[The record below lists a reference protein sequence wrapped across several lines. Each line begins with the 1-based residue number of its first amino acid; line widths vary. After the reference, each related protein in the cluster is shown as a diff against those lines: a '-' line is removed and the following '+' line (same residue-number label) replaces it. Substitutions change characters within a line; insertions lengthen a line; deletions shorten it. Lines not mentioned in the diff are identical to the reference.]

1 MLLGY
6 LGSLNLSQK
15 LFNIGHALYGL
26 WNYEVVEIFFL
37 ASNDAEMYIE
47 LEFGPYGHHLGLLL
61 HGRRNCLIHSFP
73 ITYNAKIGTS
83 ANLIILYIITIYF
96 QVMTK
101 GEV

>member
-1 MLLGY
+1 M
-6 LGSLNLSQK
+6 
-15 LFNIGHALYGL
+15 
-26 WNYEVVEIFFL
+26 EIFFL
-37 ASNDAEMYIE
+37 ASNNAEMYIE